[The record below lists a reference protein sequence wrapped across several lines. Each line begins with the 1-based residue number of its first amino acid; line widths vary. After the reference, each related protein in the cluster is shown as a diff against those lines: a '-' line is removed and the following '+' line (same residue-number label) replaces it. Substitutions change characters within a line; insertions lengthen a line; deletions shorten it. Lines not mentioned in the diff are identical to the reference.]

1 MTLALLHDSATVV
14 TKGRFNPGIFS
25 PSWLFSEGIV
35 GEGEYKNANL
45 ELITPDFAKFTCGWL
60 GCTVTNDVLE
70 LSTTAVEEFE
80 RLRDAVIA
88 ITRTLPHCPV
98 SAMGVNRNAHFA
110 VDGFD
115 AWHRVGDALTP
126 KEIWKDILDLPGMK
140 SVTVWGVRPDNYE
153 GRIHITV
160 EPSSMIKF
168 GIFVAH
174 NDHFDLNLV
183 DEQPHERSDFLLRD
197 LAPQEATVEKRG
209 LMMSILEKE
218 WNNSMARADK
228 SMRRV
233 SSLSRGE
240 V

>member
-1 MTLALLHDSATVV
+1 MTLALLADSATVV

-25 PSWLFSEGIV
+25 PSWLLSEGIV
-35 GEGEYKNANL
+35 GEGEYENAKL
-45 ELITPDFAKFTCGWL
+45 ELITPDFTKFSCGWL
-60 GCTVTNDVLE
+60 SCTVTKDTLE

-88 ITRTLPHCPV
+88 IMRTLPHCPV
-98 SAMGVNRNAHFA
+98 SAMGVNRNAHFG
-110 VDGFD
+110 VEGFE

-126 KEIWKDILDLPGMK
+126 KEIWKGILDLPGMK
-140 SVTVWGVRPDNYE
+140 SVTVWGVRPDNYA

-160 EPSSMIKF
+160 EPSSLVRF

-183 DEQPHERSDFLLRD
+183 DEQPHERSEFLIQD
-197 LAPQEATVEKRG
+197 LKPQEATLEKRG
-209 LMMSILEKE
+209 LMMSILEDD
-218 WNNSMARADK
+218 WNNSMTRADK

-233 SSLSRGE
+233 YSLSRGDM
-240 V
+240 